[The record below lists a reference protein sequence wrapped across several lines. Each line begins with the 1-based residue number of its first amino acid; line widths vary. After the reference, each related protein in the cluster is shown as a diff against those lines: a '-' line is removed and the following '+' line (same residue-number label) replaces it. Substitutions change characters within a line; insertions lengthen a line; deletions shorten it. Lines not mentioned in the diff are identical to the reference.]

1 MNILVISA
9 HPHLQESRGNKALA
23 QELGTYDHIQFH
35 NLYEQYSN
43 WNIDV
48 EKEQQLLLA
57 HDRVVFQFP
66 VFWYST
72 PPLLKKW
79 FDDVLTFGWAYGPGG
94 NRLQGKE
101 FLAAVTTGGTEKQ
114 YRSGGQNAFTISEL
128 LRPIQATIA
137 KVGGSYLPA
146 FVLYHVQERTDEYL
160 AGQAKAYAEHIRQ
173 DAAAL
178 VY

>member
-9 HPHLQESRGNKALA
+9 HPHLQDSRGNKALA
-23 QELGTYDHIQFH
+23 HELGSYDHIRFH
-35 NLYEQYSN
+35 NLYEQYPD

-57 HDRVVFQFP
+57 NDRVVLQFP

-79 FDDVLTFGWAYGPGG
+79 FDDVFTFGWAYGPGG
-94 NRLQGKE
+94 TQLQGKE

-128 LRPIQATIA
+128 LRPIQATVT

-146 FVLYHVQERTDEYL
+146 FVLYHVQERTDDDL
-160 AGQAKAYAEHIRQ
+160 AEQAKAYAKHIRQ
-173 DAAAL
+173 DAAEL